1 MTYEETL
8 KFIHSVQWRGSKPGL
23 SRTRELLARIGDPQ
37 KKLKFVHVAG
47 TNGKGSTAA
56 LIASVLRTA
65 GYRTGLYISPFVT
78 RFNERVQVD
87 GEEIPD
93 EDLVR
98 TVEAIRPFAE
108 SMEDR
113 PTEFEIITA
122 LAMEYFL
129 ERRCDIVVLE
139 VGMGGELDSTNV
151 IDTPEAAVITA
162 IGYDHM
168 KELGSTLTLIAKAKA
183 GIIKPG
189 GRVAAY
195 GGVPEADAVLRA
207 RCEETGS
214 SLVFTDFSALDV
226 ENCGLGGCVFRYK
239 TYGGLKIPLAGI
251 HQPKNAALAV
261 EAVEILRSCG
271 FVIPDGAL
279 YEGFRSVKWPGRMET
294 LLQRPVFLLDGAH
307 NPHGARAAAESLR
320 TFFPGKKIL
329 FILGVMADKDVAGI
343 LDQLLP
349 LAERCFTVKPVTPR
363 AMDDGVLAA
372 LIWERGIAAVACGTP
387 EEGVRRAL
395 QTAGED
401 GVICAAGS
409 LYFSADI
416 RAAVRKFTQS

>member
-1 MTYEETL
+1 
-8 KFIHSVQWRGSKPGL
+8 
-23 SRTRELLARIGDPQ
+23 
-37 KKLKFVHVAG
+37 
-47 TNGKGSTAA
+47 
-56 LIASVLRTA
+56 
-65 GYRTGLYISPFVT
+65 
-78 RFNERVQVD
+78 VQVD

-98 TVEAIRPFAE
+98 TVEKIRPFAE

-129 ERRCDIVVLE
+129 DRRCDIVVLE
-139 VGMGGELDSTNV
+139 VGMGGEMDSTNV

-195 GGVPEADAVLRA
+195 GAVPEADAVIRA

-214 SLVFTDFSALDV
+214 SLVFADFSALDV
-226 ENCGLGGCVFRYK
+226 GNCGLGGCVFRYK
-239 TYGGLKIPLAGI
+239 TYDGLKIPLAGI

-261 EAVEILRSCG
+261 ETVEILRSRG
-271 FVIPDGAL
+271 FAIPDGAL
-279 YEGFRSVKWPGRMET
+279 YEGFRSVRWPGRMET
-294 LLQRPVFLLDGAH
+294 LLEKPLFLLDGAH

-320 TFFPGKKIL
+320 TFFPDNKKIL

-349 LAERCFTVKPVTPR
+349 LAERCFTVKPATPR
-363 AMDDGVLAA
+363 AMDDGALAA
-372 LIWERGIAAVACGTP
+372 LIRERGGAAEACGTP

-395 QTAGED
+395 ETAGED

-416 RAAVRKFTQS
+416 RAAVGRYASKMRNTGAGPC